1 MYAIETAK
9 LSTKGQLV
17 VPDAFRKHYGWKAG
31 MTLLLIGTADSVVI
45 QQLSIPSDSK
55 ISQTVDESRHALVST
70 QKKLAAAKRS
80 LAKLAKLNIRMPI
93 GIEDGDSRRT
103 ILMEKHS

>member
-45 QQLSIPSDSK
+45 QQLSIPDDEK
-55 ISQTVDESRHALVST
+55 ISQTVEESRHAFAST

-80 LAKLAKLNIRMPI
+80 LAKLAKLKIRMPV
-93 GIEDGDSRRT
+93 GIEDDESRRAM
-103 ILMEKHS
+103 LMEKHA